1 MTLVYAVPDDLAAW
15 TGSAAPANA
24 TPLLRSASLLVRDA
38 TASAFY
44 AADTTGLPTD
54 PATLQAFKDA
64 TCAQAAFWAA
74 NGIDPAAGA
83 LPTAGVLRGKKLGSA
98 SLDYDTA
105 AAASQAVLQA
115 RMDSVE
121 ALVPE
126 AVRILRGAGVNTYGP
141 WIVG

>member
-1 MTLVYAVPDDLAAW
+1 MTLVYAAPGDLAAW

-24 TPLLRSASLLVRDA
+24 TQLLRSASLLVRDA

-44 AADTTGLPTD
+44 AADATGLPTD
-54 PATLQAFKDA
+54 PGTLQAFKDA
-64 TCAQAAFWAA
+64 TTAQAAFWAA

-83 LPTAGVLRGKKLGSA
+83 LPSAGVLRGKKIGSA
-98 SLDYDTA
+98 SLDYDTSA
-105 AAASQAVLQA
+105 TVSAAVLQA
-115 RMDSVE
+115 RLDSVE
-121 ALVPE
+121 SLVPE

>member
-54 PATLQAFKDA
+54 PGTLQAFKDA

-121 ALVPE
+121 GLVPE

>member
-44 AADTTGLPTD
+44 ATDATGLPTD
-54 PATLQAFKDA
+54 PGTLQAFKDA

>member
-1 MTLVYAVPDDLAAW
+1 VTLVYATSGDLAAW
-15 TGSAAPANA
+15 TGTTAPANA
-24 TPLLRSASLLVRDA
+24 TSLLRSASLLVRDA

-54 PATLQAFKDA
+54 TATLQAFNDA
-64 TCAQAAFWAA
+64 TCAQAAYWAA

-83 LPTAGVLRGKKLGSA
+83 LPTAGVLRGKKIGSA

-105 AAASQAVLQA
+105 AAVNPAVLAA

-121 ALVPE
+121 NLVPE
-126 AVRILRGAGVNTYGP
+126 AARILRAAGVNTYGP

>member
-1 MTLVYAVPDDLAAW
+1 MTLVYAAPADLTAW
-15 TGSAAPANA
+15 TGATAPANA
-24 TPLLRSASLLVRDA
+24 TQLLRSASLLVRDA

-54 PATLQAFKDA
+54 AATLAAFKDA
-64 TCAQAAFWAA
+64 TTAQAAFWAA

-83 LPTAGVLRGKKLGSA
+83 LPTAGVLRGKKIGSA
-98 SLDYDTA
+98 SLDYDTSA
-105 AAASQAVLQA
+105 TVSAAVLQA
-115 RMDSVE
+115 RLDSVE
-121 ALVPE
+121 NLVPE

>member
-54 PATLQAFKDA
+54 PTTLQAFKDA